1 MTSDDDGGR
10 LIGLDVSRETSQRL
24 SALVALLIKWNK
36 AINLVSKDTV
46 GEIWS
51 RHILDSAQIFNLGCK
66 ASLWA
71 DLGSGGGFPGL
82 VVAVLAA
89 EKAPHMQIV
98 LVESDQRKAAFL
110 RQAGQTLGLN
120 VKVLADRIE
129 NVQPLNADIVSARAL
144 APLPQLCV
152 FAHRHLSPD
161 GAAIFMKGRSHS
173 EELTNARDNWNFA
186 LESHPSITDPSA
198 LVLVL
203 RGIVHV

>member
-1 MTSDDDGGR
+1 MTSGDDGGR

-110 RQAGQTLGLN
+110 RQAG
-120 VKVLADRIE
+120 DRKS
-129 NVQPLNADIVSARAL
+129 VV
-144 APLPQLCV
+144 
-152 FAHRHLSPD
+152 
-161 GAAIFMKGRSHS
+161 
-173 EELTNARDNWNFA
+173 
-186 LESHPSITDPSA
+186 
-198 LVLVL
+198 
-203 RGIVHV
+203 